1 MSRNT
6 IRVLTLIENA
16 AVTGPARN
24 VIEFAKMAARAEAD
38 LPAVEVT
45 IVTYRRGLEESAL
58 ALAARQAGLAV
69 ATVAERRRWDT
80 GVFPLLRQTIAQV
93 NPDILETRNVK
104 SHFLVR
110 LLGLHRRYPW
120 VAWNHGYTTTSLLDR
135 AYTQLDRWS
144 LRGAYRVV
152 TVCRPFA
159 DHLARLGVPRER
171 ITILH
176 NSVKPFVPPSEAE
189 VQRVRQELALPPDL
203 GKTPAAPADP
213 RVASAAPNNRPPAD
227 DEAVVLSVGRLSR
240 EKGHADL
247 LRAAAALKDMSEAP
261 RFRVVM
267 VGDGPEREPL
277 ARLAVRLGIEK
288 QVTLAGFQR
297 EVRPYY
303 SLATLVAV
311 PSHSE
316 GSPNVVLEA
325 MAAGLPIVANA
336 VGGVPE
342 ILREGVTGLMV
353 EPRHPE
359 AMAKAILRILSNPDL
374 KARLGAEARTRAE
387 AHHTPEAYRRALVRF
402 YQQTVESGQWSV
414 ASGQ

>member
-1 MSRNT
+1 VTRPH

-16 AVTGPARN
+16 TVTGPARN
-24 VIEFAKMAARAEAD
+24 VIEFGKMAARAEAG

-45 IVTYRRGLEESAL
+45 IVTYQRGPDESQL
-58 ALAARQAGLAV
+58 ALAAKQAGLAV

-80 GVFPLLRQTIAQV
+80 QVFAQLKQIISQI

-110 LLGLHRRYPW
+110 LLGLHRKYPW
-120 VAWNHGYTTTSLLDR
+120 VAWNHGYTATSRLDR

-159 DHLARLGVPRER
+159 GQLERLGVQRER

-176 NSVKPFVPPSEAE
+176 NSVKPFVTPPQEE
-189 VQRVRQELALPPDL
+189 VQRARRELGL
-203 GKTPAAPADP
+203 G
-213 RVASAAPNNRPPAD
+213 D
-227 DEAVVLSVGRLSR
+227 DEAVILSVGRLSQ

-247 LRAAAALKDMSEAP
+247 IRAAAALNAMSGAP
-261 RFRVVM
+261 HFRVVI
-267 VGDGPEREPL
+267 VGDGPERE
-277 ARLAVRLGIEK
+277 RLAQLASRLGIEK
-288 QVTLAGFQR
+288 RITFAGFQR
-297 EVRPYY
+297 DTKPYY
-303 SLATLVAV
+303 AVATVVAV

-325 MAAGLPIVANA
+325 MAAGLPIAANA

-342 ILREGVTGLMV
+342 ILEENVTGLMV
-353 EPRHPE
+353 PAHNPD
-359 AMAKAILRILSNPDL
+359 AMAKVILRILSDEEL
-374 KARLGAEARTRAE
+374 RRRLGSAARARAE
-387 AHHTPEAYRRALVRF
+387 SSHTPEAYRRALTEF
-402 YQQTVESGQWSV
+402 YQNTLESLSR
-414 ASGQ
+414 

>member
-1 MSRNT
+1 MTHSP

-16 AVTGPARN
+16 TVTGPARN
-24 VIEFAKMAARAEAD
+24 VIEFGKMAARAEAG

-45 IVTYRRGLEESAL
+45 IVTYQRGPDESPL
-58 ALAARQAGLAV
+58 GLAAEQAGLTV

-80 GVFPLLRQTIAQV
+80 QVFAQLKQVIAQI

-110 LLGLHRRYPW
+110 LLGLHRKYPW
-120 VAWNHGYTTTSLLDR
+120 VAWNHGYTATSRLDR

-159 DHLARLGVPRER
+159 DHLERLGVQPNR
-171 ITILH
+171 IIILH
-176 NSVKPFVPPSEAE
+176 NSVTPFAPPPEEA
-189 VQRVRQELALPPDL
+189 VQRVRRELGL
-203 GKTPAAPADP
+203 G
-213 RVASAAPNNRPPAD
+213 D
-227 DEAVVLSVGRLSR
+227 DEAVILAVGRLSH

-247 LRAAAALKDMSEAP
+247 IRATAALEAMPRAP
-261 RFRVVM
+261 RFRVVI

-277 ARLAVRLGIEK
+277 ARLASRLGVQQRI
-288 QVTLAGFQR
+288 TFAGFQR
-297 EVRPYY
+297 DTQPYY
-303 SLATLVAV
+303 AMATLVAV

-325 MAAGLPIVANA
+325 MAAGLPIAANA

-342 ILREGVTGLMV
+342 ILEEGVTGLMV
-353 EPRHPE
+353 PPRNPE
-359 AMAKAILRILSNPDL
+359 AMANAMLRLLSDPEL
-374 KARLGAEARTRAE
+374 RSRLGSAARACAESS
-387 AHHTPEAYRRALVRF
+387 HTPEAYRRALVEF
-402 YQQTVESGQWSV
+402 YQETLKSL
-414 ASGQ
+414 AR